1 MVDRDELEDC
11 IDNLIEQKEILN
23 DLTKEQSEEIK
34 DLKAEVKDKEVAI
47 QILNNHIDYLQ
58 NLLDLKNKQIKEG

>member
-1 MVDRDELEDC
+1 MVYRDVNEDY
-11 IDNLIEQKEILN
+11 IDDLIEQKGILN
-23 DLTKEQSEEIK
+23 DLTKEQAEEIK

-58 NLLDLKNKQIKEG
+58 HLLDLKNKQPNI

>member
-34 DLKAEVKDKEVAI
+34 DLKAEIKDKEVAI